1 MNQSVYMSIYKY
13 WIWIGVP
20 LMLAAAFALWMLITG
35 VMATVKKAH
44 LFKVPLLERQEVRF
58 DESGRVIL
66 SMEGPRFSTRFG
78 RLNFELRELSGEVVE
93 SSPALFRA
101 TTSGISTARMEL
113 LKFDIPRPGPYVLIM
128 TGLGP
133 PQERDAKHAVVFMR
147 PHLGK
152 SVAYVL
158 GIVLAS
164 GVFITSLVF
173 FLGRLFEKEPGA

>member
-1 MNQSVYMSIYKY
+1 MNQSIWMTIYKY
-13 WIWIGVP
+13 WIWLGIP
-20 LMLAAAFALWMLITG
+20 LMLAAAFALWMTITG

-44 LFKVPLLERQEVRF
+44 LFRVPLMERQEVRF
-58 DESGRVIL
+58 DEPGRVVL

-78 RLNFELRELSGEVVE
+78 PVNFELKELSGEVVE
-93 SSPALFRA
+93 SSRAWFRA
-101 TTSGISTARMEL
+101 RTSGISTARMEL

-133 PQERDAKHAVVFMR
+133 PQEGDHKHAVVFMR

-152 SVAYVL
+152 SLAFVI

-173 FLGRLFEKEPGA
+173 LIMRLVGVGLDA